1 MFHPASK
8 FPVPV
13 MEGPDPA
20 ILMDEAPTE
29 AQSNRGLLGDQMSAE
44 RATILT
50 HCEHCPLMIDP

>member
-1 MFHPASK
+1 
-8 FPVPV
+8 

-50 HCEHCPLMIDP
+50 HCEHCPPMIDP